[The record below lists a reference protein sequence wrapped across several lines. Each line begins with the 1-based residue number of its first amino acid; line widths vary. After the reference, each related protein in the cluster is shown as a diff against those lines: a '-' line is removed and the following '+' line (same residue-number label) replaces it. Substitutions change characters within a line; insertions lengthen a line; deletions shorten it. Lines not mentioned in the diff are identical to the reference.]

1 MNGCVS
7 RDPLALLLAEN
18 DCTVVEG
25 CLASFSLP
33 HGGRRDA
40 GTHTFGAD
48 LLHSHQR
55 EATLT
60 GNISKNKVRLDLVP
74 LNDRIAYHD
83 DCHTTSHQRTFQDAT
98 EAPAVVEIGRD
109 IVGPPRSPY
118 GPFSVRVWRSL
129 ARVLDNSG

>member
-1 MNGCVS
+1 MIERG
-7 RDPLALLLAEN
+7 PLALFLSEDDSA
-18 DCTVVEG
+18 VVEG
-25 CLASFSLP
+25 CLVSLSLS
-33 HGGRRDA
+33 HRGRRDA

-48 LLHSHQR
+48 LLHPYQR
-55 EATLT
+55 EPLLT
-60 GNISKNKVRLDLVP
+60 RNLGQDKVGLDLVP

-129 ARVLDNSG
+129 ARVLDYSG